1 MSHYQQGNRAV
12 PAVASVTAVSAIL
25 VFAVSLRL
33 VFGSNSALQQ
43 DLADAYGLGPVLLA
57 LLTTGPVVCFGLFGA
72 AAGRLTARW
81 GATAVAVAALLLVA
95 VGSAVRGLPAWQ
107 AVFLGTL
114 VAGAGVAVGNVLGP
128 VLIRIHTPQWSGV
141 MTGLYTALVSAG
153 AGIASGLTV
162 PVRDALGGLHPAL
175 ALWAVPPVI
184 GVLLLLLPAV
194 ATGRPGP
201 SGERRPPVPLTA
213 FRGDRRVLALTV
225 FMGLQSLVAY
235 SMIGWLP
242 SVFRQRGMDATRA
255 GVVLTVLSLVS
266 IVTALI
272 VPVLAARMHD
282 QRAVAVGL
290 SALTT
295 VGLLGVALGGTR
307 GAMVWA
313 VLLGLGQGGEL
324 SLVMALVNIRTRTV
338 ADAAALSTVTQSVG
352 YLIAACG
359 PLTVGLVHSLTGGWT
374 VPVLVLVVLSVLMGG
389 AGLVAGRPGV
399 ISGDP
404 APAPD
409 PAAAPDRPAAPGRSP
424 GSPPGPSLPPR

>member
-1 MSHYQQGNRAV
+1 
-12 PAVASVTAVSAIL
+12 
-25 VFAVSLRL
+25 
-33 VFGSNSALQQ
+33 
-43 DLADAYGLGPVLLA
+43 
-57 LLTTGPVVCFGLFGA
+57 
-72 AAGRLTARW
+72 
-81 GATAVAVAALLLVA
+81 
-95 VGSAVRGLPAWQ
+95 
-107 AVFLGTL
+107 
-114 VAGAGVAVGNVLGP
+114 
-128 VLIRIHTPQWSGV
+128 

>member
-1 MSHYQQGNRAV
+1 VLKGQQNQ
-12 PAVASVTAVSAIL
+12 VAKNKKAK
-25 VFAVSLRL
+25 
-33 VFGSNSALQQ
+33 
-43 DLADAYGLGPVLLA
+43 
-57 LLTTGPVVCFGLFGA
+57 
-72 AAGRLTARW
+72 
-81 GATAVAVAALLLVA
+81 
-95 VGSAVRGLPAWQ
+95 
-107 AVFLGTL
+107 
-114 VAGAGVAVGNVLGP
+114 
-128 VLIRIHTPQWSGV
+128 H
-141 MTGLYTALVSAG
+141 
-153 AGIASGLTV
+153 
-162 PVRDALGGLHPAL
+162 
-175 ALWAVPPVI
+175 
-184 GVLLLLLPAV
+184 
-194 ATGRPGP
+194 
-201 SGERRPPVPLTA
+201 
-213 FRGDRRVLALTV
+213 
-225 FMGLQSLVAY
+225 
-235 SMIGWLP
+235 P

>member
-1 MSHYQQGNRAV
+1 MW
-12 PAVASVTAVSAIL
+12 SVLSALAIL

-43 DLADAYGLGPVLLA
+43 DLADDYGLGSVLLA
-57 LLTTGPVVCFGLFGA
+57 LLTTGPIVCFGLFGA

-81 GATAVAVAALLLVA
+81 GATAVAAAALLLVT

-128 VLIRIHTPQWSGV
+128 ILVRIHTPQWAGI

-162 PVRDALGGLHPAL
+162 PLRDAAGGTHPAL
-175 ALWAVPPVI
+175 ALWAVPPVV
-184 GVLLLLLPAV
+184 GVVLLILITA
-194 ATGRPGP
+194 GSGGSGP
-201 SGERRPPVPLTA
+201 SGERRSAVPLTA
-213 FRGDRRVLALTV
+213 FRGDHRVAALTV

-242 SVFRQRGMDATRA
+242 SVFRQRGMDAAQA
-255 GVVLTVLSLVS
+255 GAVLTVLSLVS
-266 IVTALI
+266 IVTALG

-282 QRAVAVGL
+282 QRAVAVTL
-290 SALTT
+290 SVLTT
-295 VGLLGVALGGTR
+295 VGLLGVAFGGTR

-338 ADAAALSTVTQSVG
+338 ADAAALSTVTQSAG

-359 PLTVGLVHSLTGGWT
+359 PLAVGLVHALTGGWT
-374 VPVLVLVVLSVLMGG
+374 APMLVLVVLSVVMCL
-389 AGLVAGRPGV
+389 AGTVAGRPGV
-399 ISGDP
+399 ISSATGP
-404 APAPD
+404 AAPG

-424 GSPPGPSLPPR
+424 GSPHGPSRPPR